1 MDPGGSSGHRD
12 ISEIAPELRRTLLA
26 WWEVHGR
33 KDIAIKPWMF
43 TVDGRWPEQHEDL
56 SPYGIWIAEVMR
68 CSVAKIFSLISK
80 GGFPP

>member
-43 TVDGRWPEQHEDL
+43 TVDGRLQERQEDL
-56 SPYGIWIAEVMR
+56 SSDDIWIFELMQ
-68 CSVAKIFSLISK
+68 FSTR
-80 GGFPP
+80 